1 MPKKTGPKPKNPS
14 ELRNVIVRTY
24 HTASDISIVGGI
36 EKAQSIA
43 ATALAEAV
51 KKKMKVS

>member
-1 MPKKTGPKPKNPS
+1 VRISTG
-14 ELRNVIVRTY
+14 I
-24 HTASDISIVGGI
+24 TATQCDLLGGRAA
-36 EKAQSIA
+36 AQSIA